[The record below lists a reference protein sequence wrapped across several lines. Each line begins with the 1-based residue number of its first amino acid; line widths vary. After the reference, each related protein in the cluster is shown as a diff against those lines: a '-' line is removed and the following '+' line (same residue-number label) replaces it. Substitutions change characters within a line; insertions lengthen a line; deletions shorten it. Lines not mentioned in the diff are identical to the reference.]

1 MLAWGWWTPSALAAA
16 GGAVAEDLPDILTLG
31 VEAVLGR

>member
-1 MLAWGWWTPSALAAA
+1 MLAWGWWTPSALAAD
-16 GGAVAEDLPDILTLG
+16 GGAVAEDLPDILALG